1 MEPLLIAL
9 IDLCDFL
16 HAVVPRAI
24 GNLGERVRMLRLVLG
39 LADDGQAQT
48 RRKRLFVHIEL
59 FQNVLD
65 DALGVRRVVN
75 RKARGIALEP
85 VDITP

>member
-9 IDLCDFL
+9 VDLRNFL

-24 GNLGERVRMLRLVLG
+24 SNLGERVRMLRLVLG
-39 LADDGQAQT
+39 LADHGQAQP
-48 RRKRLFVHIEL
+48 RRKRLFIHVQF
-59 FQNVLD
+59 FQNILD

-75 RKARGIALEP
+75 RKARGIALKP
-85 VDITP
+85 VDIAP